1 MRGMKKTAKK
11 VNGKK
16 NPMISKAKKTKKK
29 KK

>member
-1 MRGMKKTAKK
+1 MRGMKRQPKK

-16 NPMISKAKKTKKK
+16 NPMITKAKKLKKK

>member
-16 NPMISKAKKTKKK
+16 NPMLKAKKTKKK